1 MVHGSDLSEAEQE
14 ILELLWQSQYESVPL
29 PGTAARD
36 CEALGLQGKGWVEAD
51 GVTLTPS
58 GVELARRAIRRH
70 RLAERLLADLMG
82 HEREGAEEDAC
93 RLEHSL
99 MEGLDERVCTFLGH
113 PRVCPHGHPIPEGEC
128 CRRARHSVGPA
139 VAGLGELRPGEEGT
153 IAYLATP
160 QGGDLQ
166 KFLAM
171 GIHPGDPVT
180 LVRKTPT
187 IVFRCGHSQ
196 FAVDRALASQV
207 YVRRRGD

>member
-1 MVHGSDLSEAEQE
+1 
-14 ILELLWQSQYESVPL
+14 
-29 PGTAARD
+29 
-36 CEALGLQGKGWVEAD
+36 
-51 GVTLTPS
+51 
-58 GVELARRAIRRH
+58 
-70 RLAERLLADLMG
+70 
-82 HEREGAEEDAC
+82 
-93 RLEHSL
+93 
-99 MEGLDERVCTFLGH
+99 
-113 PRVCPHGHPIPEGEC
+113 
-128 CRRARHSVGPA
+128 